1 MRRSCRWCWCSDCS
15 RAGLVGRAPRI
26 GRRRAA
32 ARALRLRPRAVFSR
46 RRATARRTRAA
57 KRLRRAAKSRTE
69 TGNEEDVCELGC
81 EGAVEVAEGIVR
93 CPDDRVNR
101 IGGGT
106 FDPTITA
113 PSCVG
118 NEDILDCTSDA
129 QCSDGTNGRCIQ
141 DTTYLEGDSGDGDG
155 DPGTICR
162 CAYSC
167 SSDADCEQGSICV
180 PPAVSYSDWP
190 ICIPAGCQIGSECG
204 ECGECGMA
212 ASLQHVSCAGP
223 VYAVECR
230 TADDLCAG
238 GCKLGTCF
246 PAPNGQ
252 WQCHYIRQCF

>member
-1 MRRSCRWCWCSDCS
+1 MRRSLPLVLVLGLLACGPGRQSAADGAETSSESTAASTESGVLETESDS
-15 RAGLVGRAPRI
+15 ETDT
-26 GRRRAA
+26 
-32 ARALRLRPRAVFSR
+32 SSEE
-46 RRATARRTRAA
+46 TET
-57 KRLRRAAKSRTE
+57 SSEESETE

-93 CPDDRVNR
+93 CPDNRVNR

-129 QCSDGTNGRCIQ
+129 QCSDGMNGRCIQ

-190 ICIPAGCQIGSECG
+190 ICIPAECQIGSECG

-230 TADDLCAG
+230 TADDLCTG

>member
-1 MRRSCRWCWCSDCS
+1 MP
-15 RAGLVGRAPRI
+15 LVLV
-26 GRRRAA
+26 
-32 ARALRLRPRAVFSR
+32 LRLLACGPGRQSAADRTETSSSES
-46 RRATARRTRAA
+46 TAASTESGV
-57 KRLRRAAKSRTE
+57 LETESDSETDTSSEETETSSEESETE